1 MRQGGNAMTKTARQA
16 AGVAVVVA
24 VLGWTSSA
32 AATESSAADASQE
45 AITATKGPVRGL
57 SPRLVAVITEAAAQ
71 SKTFRGLVDRIG
83 NTDGIVFVADGR
95 CGHGVRACLL
105 HAVTIAGPNRLL
117 WILVDPRR
125 TDREAMRSIG
135 HELQHAV
142 EVLDDPNVRSADA
155 IYRLLLRIGGD
166 RDSAGRFETEAA
178 TRAGEA
184 VSRDLRKSAA
194 AGKRRE

>member
-1 MRQGGNAMTKTARQA
+1 MTKKARQA

-24 VLGWTSSA
+24 VLGWASSA
-32 AATESSAADASQE
+32 AATESAAAVAGQLSLLAPDAH
-45 AITATKGPVRGL
+45 VRGL
-57 SPRLVAVITEAAAQ
+57 SPRVRATITEATAQ
-71 SKTFRGLVDRIG
+71 SKTFRGLVGRIG
-83 NTDGIVFVADGR
+83 NTDGIVFVAEGQ

-105 HAVTIAGPNRLL
+105 HAVTIVGPNRLL
-117 WILVDPRR
+117 WILVDPRK
-125 TDREAMRSIG
+125 TDREAMVSIG

-142 EVLDDPNVRSADA
+142 EVLDEPSVRSTDA

-166 RDSAGRFETEAA
+166 RDSPGRFETEAA

-194 AGKRRE
+194 VGKRRE

>member
-1 MRQGGNAMTKTARQA
+1 MTKTARRA

-45 AITATKGPVRGL
+45 AITGTNGPVRGL
-57 SPRLVAVITEAAAQ
+57 SRRLVAVITEAAAQ
-71 SKTFRGLVDRIG
+71 SKTFRGLVDRVG
-83 NTDGIVFVADGR
+83 NTDGIVFVADGQ

-105 HAVTIAGPNRLL
+105 HTVTIAGPNRLL
-117 WILVDPRR
+117 WILVDPRK

-142 EVLDDPNVRSADA
+142 EVLDDPSVRSADA

-184 VSRDLRKSAA
+184 VSRELWKSAA

>member
-1 MRQGGNAMTKTARQA
+1 MLPYQGSRVA
-16 AGVAVVVA
+16 AVVMAV
-24 VLGWTSSA
+24 VLGWTSHA
-32 AATESSAADASQE
+32 AATESSAAVASQD
-45 AITATKGPVRGL
+45 AITGTNARVRGL
-57 SPRLVAVITEAAAQ
+57 SPRLVAIITEATAQ

-83 NTDGIVFVADGR
+83 NTDGIVFVAEGQ

-125 TDREAMRSIG
+125 TNREAMRSIG

-142 EVLDDPNVRSADA
+142 EVLDEPSVRSTDA
-155 IYRLLLRIGGD
+155 IYRLLLRIDGD

-194 AGKRRE
+194 AGKRRD

>member
-1 MRQGGNAMTKTARQA
+1 MTKTARRA
-16 AGVAVVVA
+16 ASVAVVVA

-32 AATESSAADASQE
+32 AAAESSAAVASQE
-45 AITATKGPVRGL
+45 AITGTNGPVRGL

-83 NTDGIVFVADGR
+83 NTDGIVFVAEGQ

-142 EVLDDPNVRSADA
+142 EVLDDPSVRSADA

>member
-1 MRQGGNAMTKTARQA
+1 MTKKARQA

-24 VLGWTSSA
+24 VLEWTSSA
-32 AATESSAADASQE
+32 TATESSAAVASQE
-45 AITATKGPVRGL
+45 AIAGTNGPVRGL

-117 WILVDPRR
+117 WIVVDPRK

-142 EVLDDPNVRSADA
+142 EVLDEPSVRSTDA
-155 IYRLLLRIGGD
+155 IYRLLLRIDGD

-194 AGKRRE
+194 AGKRRD